1 MRGDKA
7 FVIAVASMM
16 AVLAV
21 VFCAL
26 PRSRYSELEKREL
39 RRFPPY
45 SGRDLREGVFTAEV
59 SNWFSDSEPFR
70 DAFMTASMQLKSW
83 MAFKPLGNK
92 EAVTFHAP
100 EPEPEMAEGL
110 LLEVE
115 EGDPEVLELTPE
127 AAVKEHRNQRDI
139 QEFHNKVNANAK
151 MENAG
156 VIVMGSAPTARA
168 LMAFKNKNKGEA
180 AFAKTVNTYQQV
192 FAPAVKVYCM
202 IIPTAVE
209 YYCPENAS
217 SCSEPEFPV
226 LTKLYSLID
235 TAVQVVDLYMVMGE
249 HLDEEIYL
257 RTDHHWSPLGAYY
270 AARQFA
276 EVAGVKV
283 PELAAFDRHCIE
295 GYVGSMYGFSKDIN
309 VKKSPEDFVYYTPKE
324 GEYAT
329 TYVKYQLDKDYQIV
343 KEERPSQGDFF
354 VKVSSPGA
362 AYCTFMGTDSR
373 ITKVVTEVDNHR
385 RLLILKDS
393 FGNAI
398 PGYLFGS
405 FEEIHVIDF
414 RYFTHNIKNYV
425 HEHGITDL
433 LMTNNISQVCSGA
446 IGSAY
451 NRFLQQ

>member
-7 FVIAVASMM
+7 FVIVVASMM
-16 AVLAV
+16 AALVV
-21 VFCAL
+21 VFCTL

-39 RRFPPY
+39 RTFPEY
-45 SGRDLREGVFTAEV
+45 SGASLRDGSFTAEV

-83 MAFKPLGNK
+83 MAMKPLGAR

-100 EPEPEMAEGL
+100 EPTAE
-110 LLEVE
+110 E
-115 EGDPEVLELTPE
+115 EGSDPDALEPTSPTP
-127 AAVKEHRNQRDI
+127 AVTAPKRDQRDI
-139 QEFHNKVNANAK
+139 QEYHHNVDANAK

-156 VIVMGSAPTARA
+156 VIVMGTAPNARA
-168 LMAFKNKNKGEA
+168 LMAFKNRNKGEK
-180 AFAKTVNTYQQV
+180 AFAQTVNTYQRV
-192 FAPAVKVYCM
+192 FAPDVQVYCM

-209 YYCPENAS
+209 YYCPESAR
-217 SCSEPEFPV
+217 SCSDPEFPI
-226 LTKLYSLID
+226 LTALYSLID

-249 HLDEEIYL
+249 HVDEDIYF

-276 EVAGVKV
+276 EVAGVEV
-283 PELAAFDRHCIE
+283 PDLADFEPHAIE

-309 VKKSPEDFVYYTPKE
+309 VKKSPETFVYYTPKE
-324 GEYAT
+324 VAYST

-373 ITKVVTEVDNHR
+373 ITKVETEVDNHR

-393 FGNAI
+393 FGNAL

-414 RYFTHNIKNYV
+414 RYFTHNLKKYV

>member
-1 MRGDKA
+1 MRGDKVLVS
-7 FVIAVASMM
+7 VIVSMM
-16 AVLAV
+16 AAFVV

-26 PRSRYSELEKREL
+26 PRSTYSELEKREL
-39 RRFPPY
+39 KSFPAY
-45 SGRDLREGVFTAEV
+45 HAKDLRDGSFTAEV

-83 MAFKPLGNK
+83 MAIKSLGAQ

-100 EPEPEMAEGL
+100 ELEPEM
-110 LLEVE
+110 VE
-115 EGDPEVLELTPE
+115 ERPLEGEETDPEVQERTPE
-127 AAVKEHRNQRDI
+127 TTKVVRDQRAI
-139 QEFHNKVNANAK
+139 QEFHNDVNANAK

-168 LMAFKNKNKGEA
+168 LMAFKNKNKGGK
-180 AFAKTVNTYQQV
+180 AFANTINTYQKTFGPEV
-192 FAPAVKVYCM
+192 RVYGM

-209 YYCPENAS
+209 YYCPVNAR
-217 SCSEPEFPV
+217 SCSDPEFPV
-226 LTKLYSLID
+226 LTELYSLID
-235 TAVQVVDLYMVMGE
+235 TTVQVVDLYMVMSE
-249 HLDEEIYL
+249 HLDEDIYL

-276 EVAGVKV
+276 EVAGVHV
-283 PELAAFDRHCIE
+283 PDLEEFNRHTVE

-324 GEYAT
+324 GNYST
-329 TYVKYQLDKDYQIV
+329 TYVKYQLDQDYKIV
-343 KEERPSQGDFF
+343 AEESPHQGDFF
-354 VKVSSPGA
+354 VKVANPGA
-362 AYCTFMGTDSR
+362 AYCVFMGSDAR
-373 ITKVVTEVDNHR
+373 ITQVRTGVDNHR

-414 RYFTHNIKNYV
+414 RYFTKNIKSYV
-425 HEHGITDL
+425 KEHGITDL
-433 LMTNNISQVCSGA
+433 LMVNNLPQVCSGA
-446 IGSAY
+446 IGAAY
-451 NRFLQQ
+451 KKFLEK